1 MVTTPTPHI
10 ALLDSSTFGKPR
22 PFSAPSISLFSKEV
36 TDPTDLSGRY
46 SLSRQRADRDN
57 NKIILPFQPHSKL
70 PSFLEHDRCVLL
82 FNAYYQEQVHQSAT
96 ETQRIQ
102 LCEIFFY
109 VEDGTIEII
118 RTKQENSGMPQGVFL
133 RRSRVEKK
141 MKSIMDTTQY
151 FDIDDFKIG
160 HEVEIYSRTFYIF
173 DCNKSTKDY
182 VMAHHGWTEEEVA
195 PCPVPRDNFAEA
207 YKEKMRRESGVPGVD
222 RKRKMHEL
230 KEVMESM
237 LGRHISTNDRGMFL
251 ECGQDALCF
260 HSVWD
265 DRQRLYGDMQFFRLF
280 YYLADGT
287 IEIHPVHKKN
297 DGRDQIP
304 KLLHRMKLP
313 KQGQMPHGDEVV
325 EHYSWE
331 DLGVGV
337 VVNILGRFMLLARCD
352 SFTRQFYN
360 SKGVQLKEDLPLEID
375 EPKVEVVRQIPPY
388 NGFGSEDDSLR
399 SCSGRIYCP
408 PVKKDFSKMRDKQG
422 AVLRFS
428 AHLLSDS
435 VSLKLEQLVSLV
447 LSKDF

>member
-1 MVTTPTPHI
+1 M
-10 ALLDSSTFGKPR
+10 GEKPR
-22 PFSAPSISLFSKEV
+22 PFSAPSTSLINHNQV
-36 TDPTDLSGRY
+36 VDPTDLSGRY
-46 SLSRQRADRDN
+46 SLTRQRTDREN

-109 VEDGTIEII
+109 VEDGTLEII

-141 MKSIMDTTQY
+141 KHDSDSHNPTLPTY
-151 FDIDDFKIG
+151 FEIDDFKMG
-160 HEVEIYSRTFYIF
+160 NQVEIYSRLFFIY
-173 DCNKSTKDY
+173 DCNKSTREY
-182 VMAHHGWTEEEVA
+182 VTAHHGWTQEEIA
-195 PCPVPRDNFAEA
+195 TCPVPRDNFAEA

-230 KEVMESM
+230 KQVMESM
-237 LGRHISTNDRGMFL
+237 LGRHMSTMDRGMFL
-251 ECGQDALCF
+251 DCGQDALCF
-260 HSVWD
+260 HAVWD
-265 DRQRLYGDMQFFRLF
+265 DRQRLYGDMQLFRLF
-280 YYLADGT
+280 FYLADGT

-313 KQGQMPHGDEVV
+313 KHGKMSHREDEVV
-325 EHYSWE
+325 EYYSWN

-337 VVNILGRFMLLARCD
+337 VLNILGRFMLLAKCD
-352 SFTRQFYN
+352 SFTRQYYS
-360 SKGVQLKEDLPLEID
+360 SKGVQLKDDLSLETD
-375 EPKVEVVRQIPPY
+375 EPKVEVIRHIPPY

-408 PVKKDFSKMRDKQG
+408 PVKKDFSKMREKQG
-422 AVLRFS
+422 AILRFS

-435 VSLKLEQLVSLV
+435 VSMKKQFKVRG
-447 LSKDF
+447 LS